1 MGKSKYWNWC
11 GDDPMPEVAERYYD
25 LLEEVNNSF
34 PDEMW
39 DAGKVLGVVSGRYWN
54 YVSVFHIGHDGPE
67 DIHLNID
74 KGDNGSGT
82 ISLCSLENNGAKN
95 FWEYPERVYLKY
107 RVPYEVL
114 MDRDFAFNI
123 LVLFSGAKKG
133 YRKAIG
139 KLIADNGGKSIK

>member
-1 MGKSKYWNWC
+1 
-11 GDDPMPEVAERYYD
+11 MPEVAERYYD

-39 DAGKVLGVVSGRYWN
+39 DADKVRGVVSGRYWN
-54 YVSVFHIGHDGPE
+54 YVSIFHIGHDGPE

-74 KGDNGSGT
+74 KGDNGIGT
-82 ISLCSLENNGAKN
+82 ISLCSLEDNGAKN
-95 FWEYPERVYLKY
+95 FWNYPERVSLKY

-123 LVLFSGAKKG
+123 LVLFAGAKKG
-133 YRKAIG
+133 YRKSIG
-139 KLIADNGGKSIK
+139 KLITDNGGKSIK

>member
-1 MGKSKYWNWC
+1 MGQSKYWNWC

-39 DAGKVLGVVSGRYWN
+39 DADKVPGVESGRYWE
-54 YVSVFHIGHDGPE
+54 YVSVYHICHDGPS
-67 DIHLNID
+67 DIHLDID
-74 KGDNGSGT
+74 KDDNGKCT
-82 ISLCSLENNGAKN
+82 ISLCTLRDNGAKD
-95 FWEYPERVYLKY
+95 FWDYPRKVSLKY
-107 RVPYEVL
+107 RVPYKVL

-123 LVLFSGAKKG
+123 LALFAGAKKG

-139 KLIADNGGKSIK
+139 KLITDNGGKPVK

>member
-25 LLEEVNNSF
+25 LLKDVNNSF

-39 DAGKVLGVVSGRYWN
+39 DADKVRGVVSGRYWN
-54 YVSVFHIGHDGPE
+54 YVSIFHIGHDGPE

-82 ISLCSLENNGAKN
+82 ISLCSLQDNGAKN
-95 FWEYPERVYLKY
+95 FWNDPERVSLKY

-123 LVLFSGAKKG
+123 LVLFAGAKKG
-133 YRKAIG
+133 YRKDIEQ
-139 KLIADNGGKSIK
+139 LIADNGGESIK